1 MLTLKADLDM
11 VRSILIQ
18 QFGPDFARSATG
30 NRDNHVSS
38 RVVRATSAPLP
49 SASLLNQY
57 LKSVAQNYGVKWTP
71 EPRREEMFVTWAE
84 FKILELTFC
93 QRELSF

>member
-1 MLTLKADLDM
+1 M
-11 VRSILIQ
+11 VRSMLIQ

-49 SASLLNQY
+49 SAGLLNQY

-84 FKILELTFC
+84 FKILELTLC

>member
-18 QFGPDFARSATG
+18 HFGPDFARSATR

-38 RVVRATSAPLP
+38 RVIRATSAPLP
-49 SASLLNQY
+49 SASILNRY
-57 LKSVAQNYGVKWTP
+57 LKSVAQNYAVKWTP
-71 EPRREEMFVTWAE
+71 EPRREEMFVIWAE
-84 FKILELTFC
+84 FKILELTLC
-93 QRELSF
+93 QRELPF